1 MSGHHVLYFSFIDIG
16 NKDGLSLAAE
26 NNDSTLSRRPIYR
39 NDLPKFIEKD

>member
-26 NNDSTLSRRPIYR
+26 NNDSTLLSTA
-39 NDLPKFIEKD
+39 DLPK